1 MSRYTGPRAKV
12 NRRLGGMIF
21 ENTGASRAYDRRPDV
36 PGSGGRPRRGGKQS
50 TYGMALTEKQ
60 KIKYYYGLGERQ
72 LRRYFDMA
80 RRMKGNTGGHLLV
93 LCERRMDNV
102 VRRSGLA
109 VTRSQARQG
118 IVHGHFLLNGRKC
131 DIPSVLLRPGDV
143 VSVKKRPNVE
153 ELYKGIMESQSPNP
167 PDWITFDQTN
177 MSFTVSSL
185 PDPKADVSLPVEI
198 GPVIEF
204 MSR

>member
-1 MSRYTGPRAKV
+1 
-12 NRRLGGMIF
+12 
-21 ENTGASRAYDRRPDV
+21 
-36 PGSGGRPRRGGKQS
+36 
-50 TYGMALTEKQ
+50 
-60 KIKYYYGLGERQ
+60 
-72 LRRYFDMA
+72 
-80 RRMKGNTGGHLLV
+80 LLV

-102 VRRSGLA
+102 VRRAGLA

-143 VSVKKRPNVE
+143 VSVKKRANVE

>member
-1 MSRYTGPRAKV
+1 MARYTGPRAKV
-12 NRRLGGMIF
+12 NRRLGSMIF
-21 ENTGASRAYDRRPDV
+21 ENTGAARAYDRRPDV
-36 PGSGGRPRRGGKQS
+36 TTAGGRPRRGKSS

-93 LCERRMDNV
+93 LCERRLDNV
-102 VRRSGLA
+102 VRRAGFA

-118 IVHGHFLLNGRKC
+118 IVHGHFLLNGHKC

-143 VSVKKRPNVE
+143 ITVKNRSNVQ
-153 ELYKGIMESQSPNP
+153 ELYKGILEQQSPNP
-167 PDWITFDQTN
+167 PDWITFDAGNLQA
-177 MSFTVSSL
+177 TVSSL

>member
-1 MSRYTGPRAKV
+1 MARYTGPRAKM
-12 NRRLGGMIF
+12 NRRLGGLIF
-21 ENTGASRAYDRRPDV
+21 ENTGAGRAYDRRPEV
-36 PGSGGRPRRGGKQS
+36 IGVGGRPRRGKSS

-80 RRMKGNTGGHLLV
+80 RRMKGNTGGNLLV

-102 VRRSGLA
+102 VRRAGFTF
-109 VTRSQARQG
+109 TRAQARQG

-143 VSVKKRPNVE
+143 ISVKNRSNVLD
-153 ELYKGIMESQSPNP
+153 LYRGIMESQPPNP
-167 PDWITFDQTN
+167 PDWITLDQQN
-177 MSFTVSSL
+177 MTATVSQL
-185 PDPKADVSLPVEI
+185 PDAKHDISLPVEI
-198 GPVIEF
+198 GPVVEF

>member
-1 MSRYTGPRAKV
+1 MARYTGPRAKV
-12 NRRLGGMIF
+12 NRRLGGLIF
-21 ENTGASRAYDRRPDV
+21 ENTGAGRAYDRRPEV
-36 PGSGGRPRRGGKQS
+36 IGAAGRPRRGKSS

-80 RRMKGNTGGHLLV
+80 RRMKGNTGGNLLV
-93 LCERRMDNV
+93 LCERRLDNV
-102 VRRSGLA
+102 VRRAGFT
-109 VTRSQARQG
+109 VTRAQARQG

-143 VSVKKRPNVE
+143 ISVKNRQNVVQ
-153 ELYKGIMESQSPNP
+153 LYRGIMESQAPNP
-167 PDWITFDQTN
+167 PDWITFDQANLTA
-177 MSFTVSSL
+177 TVSQL
-185 PDPKADVSLPVEI
+185 PDPKHDISLPVEI

>member
-1 MSRYTGPRAKV
+1 MARYTGPRAKV

-21 ENTGASRAYDRRPDV
+21 ENTGAARAYDRRPDV
-36 PGSGGRPRRGGKQS
+36 PGAGGRPRRGKSS

-80 RRMKGNTGGHLLV
+80 RRMKGNTGGNLLV
-93 LCERRMDNV
+93 LCERRLDNV
-102 VRRSGLA
+102 VRRAGFA
-109 VTRSQARQG
+109 VTRFQARQG
-118 IVHGHFLLNGRKC
+118 IVHGHFLLNGLKC

-143 VSVKKRPNVE
+143 ITVKNRSNVQ
-153 ELYKGIMESQSPNP
+153 ELYKGILESQSPNP
-167 PDWITFDQTN
+167 PDWITFDQGNLTA
-177 MSFTVSSL
+177 TVSSI